1 MLIFYFR
8 YPESVNKLVSL
19 AGNVYASQEDFN
31 KLEKVWDVSQWSQK
45 MREPMENIYGKVCCK
60 L

>member
-1 MLIFYFR
+1 MLICNFR

-19 AGNVYASQEDFN
+19 AGNAYASQEDFN

-45 MREPMENIYGKVCCK
+45 MREI
-60 L
+60 